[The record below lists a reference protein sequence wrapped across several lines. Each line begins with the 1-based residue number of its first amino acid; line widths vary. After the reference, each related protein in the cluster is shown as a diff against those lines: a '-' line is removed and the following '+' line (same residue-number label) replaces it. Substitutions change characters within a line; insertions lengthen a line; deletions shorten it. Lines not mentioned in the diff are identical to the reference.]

1 MLGLS
6 GTLTGLA
13 IALSV
18 VWDAVSDPIVG
29 AWSDRLRGRWG
40 RRHPFMLAAILPLGL
55 SFIALFSP
63 PAFALD
69 SQASLF
75 YWLLASVLLLRTA
88 LTVFM
93 VPYLALGAEITSD
106 YHERTLL
113 ASMRTNLGWFLGVLA
128 PASAL
133 LFLFD
138 YSDGSDGR
146 FVIEHYRVYG
156 WFNAA
161 AVLVFSTLCIVGTW
175 HYIPELLSRVTQH
188 SENIMRDI
196 LHTFRNRNFRQ
207 IVFLETALG
216 GMGGITIFMAVILL
230 GIASPFFNR
239 KLEKQQLLRLSC
251 ILGLLNLLWLT
262 PLKLFD
268 LLPASDQVV
277 FGLIFA
283 NYSIFVAMTILRTIS
298 AHALLADIADEH
310 DLESGQRQE
319 GIMFAAAFFAAKFIS
334 GFGYLVAGPVL
345 DLIGLE
351 PGAVPGQT
359 PVSVDWGLGLV
370 MGPGLAL
377 IMLIPVWMAFRI
389 DLSYAGQRK
398 IQAALRARAARG

>member
-1 MLGLS
+1 M
-6 GTLTGLA
+6 
-13 IALSV
+13 
-18 VWDAVSDPIVG
+18 
-29 AWSDRLRGRWG
+29 
-40 RRHPFMLAAILPLGL
+40 
-55 SFIALFSP
+55 
-63 PAFALD
+63 
-69 SQASLF
+69 
-75 YWLLASVLLLRTA
+75 LLLRTA

-216 GMGGITIFMAVILL
+216 GMGGITSALLMITYTYFWELDATEISLLMAGPIFMAVILL

>member
-1 MLGLS
+1 
-6 GTLTGLA
+6 
-13 IALSV
+13 
-18 VWDAVSDPIVG
+18 
-29 AWSDRLRGRWG
+29 
-40 RRHPFMLAAILPLGL
+40 MLAAILPLGL

-216 GMGGITIFMAVILL
+216 GMGGITSALLMITYTYFWELDATEISLLMAGPIFMAVILL